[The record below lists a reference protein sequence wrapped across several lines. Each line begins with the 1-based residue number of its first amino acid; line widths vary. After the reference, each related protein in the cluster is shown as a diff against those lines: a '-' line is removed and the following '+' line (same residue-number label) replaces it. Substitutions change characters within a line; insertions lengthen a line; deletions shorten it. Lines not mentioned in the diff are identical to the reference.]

1 MEWLAVFVG
10 GGLGSLTR
18 YVISRL
24 MQQKGWDFPI
34 ATLLANILS
43 CIVLGMLLG
52 ALTKISPLQ
61 RTLWIVGFCGGF
73 STFSTFT
80 AETYQLL
87 QDGSYYYAAGNILI
101 SIIICLIALIIGVR
115 IATAVL

>member
-18 YVISRL
+18 YTISRL
-24 MQQKGWDFPI
+24 MQHKGWDFPL
-34 ATLLANILS
+34 ATILANILS
-43 CIVLGMLLG
+43 CIALGILIG
-52 ALTKISPLQ
+52 ALTKVSPLQ
-61 RTLWIVGFCGGF
+61 RLLWMVGFCGGF

-80 AETYQLL
+80 AETYQLI
-87 QDGSYYYAAGNILI
+87 QDGNYYFAAGNILI

-115 IATAVL
+115 ISTSIL